1 MDRAELSAL
10 LAQGLSLAEIGRRK
24 GLERSTVG
32 KLARRLRLE
41 PAGRLKYAPRPIDV
55 DELRRLVA
63 DDATVR
69 ELAGHFGVSQTTL
82 REHLSRHALRTARA
96 RGLRE
101 HRRGAGDGVRYR
113 SMSCRR
119 HGVTEFQ
126 LEGSGRYR
134 CLACRAEA
142 VVRRRRKVKRILV
155 AEAGG
160 RCVRCGYDRCV
171 RALHFHHRDPSSK
184 AFGLS
189 GRGYTRGIAALRAE
203 AEKCEL
209 LCSNCHAEVEECSR
223 GLKPQRDTPNVDAG

>member
-1 MDRAELSAL
+1 MDRTELGAL
-10 LAQGLSLAEIGRRK
+10 LAQGLSLSEIGRRK
-24 GLERSTVG
+24 GLDRSTVG
-32 KLARRLRLE
+32 KMARRLGLD
-41 PAGRLKYAPRPIDV
+41 PAGRQKYAPRPIDV
-55 DELRRLVA
+55 DELKRKVS

-69 ELAGHFGVSQTTL
+69 ELAQHFGVSLTTV

-96 RGLRE
+96 RNLQE
-101 HRRGAGDGVRYR
+101 NRRRTGSGVRYR

-171 RALHFHHRDPSSK
+171 RALHFHHRDRATK

-209 LCSNCHAEVEECSR
+209 LCSNCHAEIEEAR
-223 GLKPQRDTPNVDAG
+223 VAPTVGDIPQTSDAG

>member
-24 GLERSTVG
+24 GIDRSTVG
-32 KLARRLRLE
+32 KIAHRLE
-41 PAGRLKYAPRPIDV
+41 LEPVGRLKYAPRPIDV

-63 DDATVR
+63 HDATVG
-69 ELAGHFGVSQTTL
+69 ELAGHFGVSLTTM

-101 HRRGAGDGVRYR
+101 SRRGEGGGVRYK
-113 SMSCRR
+113 SMTCRR

-209 LCSNCHAEVEECSR
+209 LCSNCHAEVEEGSR
-223 GLKPQRDTPNVDAG
+223 GLKPQRSIPNV